1 MLRDTLIKETAVVA
15 RLGCDIAVCGT
26 LMK

>member
-1 MLRDTLIKETAVVA
+1 VLRDTLIKETAVVA

-26 LMK
+26 L